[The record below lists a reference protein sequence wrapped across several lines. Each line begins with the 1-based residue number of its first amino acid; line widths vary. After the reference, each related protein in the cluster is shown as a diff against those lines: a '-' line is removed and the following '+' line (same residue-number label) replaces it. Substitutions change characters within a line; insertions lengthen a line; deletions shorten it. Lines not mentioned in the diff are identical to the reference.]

1 MQYMHYAIVRV
12 CNDVII
18 KCTVCI
24 QNLET
29 QCSYYAGKTRPTVT
43 ICSCLVASLPPPPR
57 AGIKLEM
64 FSEAVADCSA
74 VLHMEPDN
82 IKG

>member
-29 QCSYYAGKTRPTVT
+29 HWSY
-43 ICSCLVASLPPPPR
+43 ICSSLVASLPPPPR

-74 VLHMEPDN
+74 VLRMEPDN